1 MADTDDDTDA
11 SVDSTDD
18 DVRIHGGIPLTMA
31 DLVGAHYKGPD
42 YKKLVL
48 ELNKET
54 PSINEIQDVM
64 GMLPNIDTLHLST
77 TYHGYDECD
86 TRTGPTDEELKRQ
99 KHFLAIFGQAVKDRN
114 VPTVIAD
121 KISVTYFLPEL
132 TAFAEDRATKTMQ
145 LTISERDAPNN
156 AIITNFGHWLA
167 SPSCHLEDLHLI
179 SLSDGGLNHWF
190 EILAEIRSPSPKL
203 RHVDIGQHHRL
214 ADDAMLGCLPEF
226 ELLKMELFKQVDF
239 FSFTGLNL
247 TDESLKEF
255 VKFLKPFVWLKAM
268 AVRIANMDYEY
279 SGSDDEE
286 DGGGDVPRR
295 RVDGAGMV
303 KASMVTCKSIQMSC
317 RDGCHNTYILIPWV
331 DPAGVEAGKVTTDW
345 IMPLECYDVFCT
357 KLRPFLTMVNNE
369 FKNET
374 DEDTELIKINR
385 WMRTLRYDV
394 VKDKMVQLFPA
405 FKLPAAEEEK
415 RAFKKRKTS
424 HI

>member
-54 PSINEIQDVM
+54 PSIDEIQDVM

-167 SPSCHLEDLHLI
+167 SPNCPLEDLRLI
-179 SLSDGGLNHWF
+179 FLSDHSLNHWL
-190 EILAEIRSPSPKL
+190 EILARIGSPSPKL
-203 RHVDIGQHHRL
+203 RHLHIEQDRSVD
-214 ADDAMLGCLPEF
+214 DDDNMLGRLPEF
-226 ELLKMELFKQVDF
+226 DLLKMELFKQVDF

-247 TDESLKEF
+247 SDASLEEF
-255 VKFLKPFVWLKAM
+255 VHF
-268 AVRIANMDYEY
+268 
-279 SGSDDEE
+279 
-286 DGGGDVPRR
+286 
-295 RVDGAGMV
+295 
-303 KASMVTCKSIQMSC
+303 
-317 RDGCHNTYILIPWV
+317 
-331 DPAGVEAGKVTTDW
+331 
-345 IMPLECYDVFCT
+345 
-357 KLRPFLTMVNNE
+357 
-369 FKNET
+369 
-374 DEDTELIKINR
+374 
-385 WMRTLRYDV
+385 
-394 VKDKMVQLFPA
+394 VKDFVQ
-405 FKLPAAEEEK
+405 
-415 RAFKKRKTS
+415 KKQF
-424 HI
+424 IL